1 MPQGLLSRGAVMM
14 KRQAVGCV
22 VLTLVAAG
30 AFAEA
35 PAVEHQPSPCTVPNK
50 PVTLCAT
57 VTDDGQVAKVRLY
70 FRASGEKFYNVV
82 DMAFGGINFC
92 GTMPGP
98 REGKLQAVDYYIQGI
113 DDEYESKRTSTYQ
126 LIVQPEGACEF
137 PPVEQDAKKAASI
150 RVFAT
155 SEKQGKKL
163 DDAFLTTGV
172 SFVPVAKGR

>member
-1 MPQGLLSRGAVMM
+1 MM
-14 KRQAVGCV
+14 KRQSVWCAVFS
-22 VLTLVAAG
+22 LWALRAS
-30 AFAEA
+30 AEA

-50 PVTLCAT
+50 AVTLCAT

-70 FRASGEKFYNVV
+70 FRASGEKFYNAV

-92 GTMPGP
+92 GTIPAP
-98 REGKLQAVDYYIQGI
+98 REGKLQSVDYYIQGI

-126 LIVQPEGACEF
+126 LTLQPEGACEF
-137 PPVEQDAKKAASI
+137 PPVEQDAQKTASI
-150 RVFAT
+150 KVYAT

-163 DDAFLTTGV
+163 DDAFVAAGV

>member
-1 MPQGLLSRGAVMM
+1 MRN
-14 KRQAVGCV
+14 RQAVLCA
-22 VLTLVAAG
+22 VLSLLAAPVR
-30 AFAEA
+30 AEA

-98 REGKLQAVDYYIQGI
+98 RENKVQSVDYYIQGV

-126 LIVQPEGACEF
+126 LLVQPEGACEF
-137 PPVEQDAKKAASI
+137 PPVEQNAQKAASI

-163 DDAFLTTGV
+163 DDAFLATGV